1 MIAYWY
7 TDHGW
12 HALLISIIALVVS
25 YLSWKHS
32 RKTTLSEIKRDLIR
46 QATEINEAFLRHEVK
61 SPYAHHLKIP
71 DGKVQEYTGKAVML
85 LHQINLLREV
95 YEQRKILGQK
105 VVDSYTIW
113 AATILRPWI
122 ESDEDIKNS
131 WKLLRDSTDL
141 VGDNF
146 IKWLQRYLPI
156 L

>member
-1 MIAYWY
+1 
-7 TDHGW
+7 
-12 HALLISIIALVVS
+12 
-25 YLSWKHS
+25 
-32 RKTTLSEIKRDLIR
+32 
-46 QATEINEAFLRHEVK
+46 
-61 SPYAHHLKIP
+61 
-71 DGKVQEYTGKAVML
+71 ML